1 MFCGFLL
8 FSGEDLLME
17 KKPLKILI
25 VEDDRSF
32 KAYALAALHGHDNVT
47 AGTAEEAMAKFQWEN
62 PDITFLDIKLP
73 DGNGLDLLEQM
84 KKINPNAYIV
94 MVTGSQSPEDV
105 EASKKHKV
113 NGYILKPFNVKKVQ
127 EFVDRFHAS
136 KK

>member
-1 MFCGFLL
+1 
-8 FSGEDLLME
+8 
-17 KKPLKILI
+17 
-25 VEDDRSF
+25 
-32 KAYALAALHGHDNVT
+32 
-47 AGTAEEAMAKFQWEN
+47 MAKFQWEN